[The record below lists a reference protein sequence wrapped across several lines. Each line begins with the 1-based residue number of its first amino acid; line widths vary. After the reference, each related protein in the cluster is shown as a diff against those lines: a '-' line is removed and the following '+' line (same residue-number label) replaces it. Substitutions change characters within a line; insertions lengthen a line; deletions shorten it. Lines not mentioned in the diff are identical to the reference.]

1 VVPVADLESVA
12 RELDQRAVQVELASG
27 QLVRAAAQ
35 AVWTSIAA
43 DAFRARVDHRR
54 RECAHLAEMLRDAAT
69 DVRRFGAAASA
80 EKERLRRLELAAE
93 HAAARVAHGL
103 VALVSL

>member
-1 VVPVADLESVA
+1 MADLESVA

-35 AVWTSIAA
+35 AIWTSIAA

-54 RECAHLAEMLRDAAT
+54 RECAHLAEMLRDAAV
-69 DVRRFGAAASA
+69 DVRRYGAAASA
-80 EKERLRRLELAAE
+80 EKERLRRLELVAE

-103 VALVSL
+103 VSLVRL